1 MNVKCHLAVI
11 LLFLTLAMSPLIA
24 SADWTEIHQ
33 NQSSSHIVTMTG
45 DGYYMDPSN
54 AYDGIGSQSGDP
66 VILRTQTCFSGA
78 SPSSGTT
85 IEIDYTLVTN
95 QSSKPFHLIFNLAFI
110 EDSEAPDGYASV
122 AVYNENSMSFVEV
135 VNSTSTGGADYN
147 ISRSSAYMD
156 NGGNII
162 VKLKSGHSVQDC
174 DASTETR
181 VYEFDI
187 YSDIQQQVITDTDGD
202 GIEDGDDSC
211 STGDLVWSSNT
222 STDYDSDGCQDIGE
236 DLDDDNDSSPDDVDN
251 CSTGDLGWSSDTSTD
266 YDSDGCQDIGED
278 LDDDNDSSPDDVDNC
293 STGDLGW
300 SSDTSTDYDSD
311 GCQDIGEDLD
321 DDNDGVN
328 DLMDVFQFNAL
339 EWADNDGDMIGDNAD
354 PDDDNDGYSDTDE
367 EESGG
372 DPLDNSILPADFD
385 SDYRPDF
392 LDTDDDNDGIL
403 DADDLCPIYLAKNWG
418 LRQSES
424 SYSHD
429 VDKDLD
435 SDGCR
440 DMDEDLD
447 DDNDNKDDGDDVACT
462 RGGEMNWDSQDLSLD
477 NDQDGCRDDS
487 DEDLDDDNDG
497 SEDQEEENCN
507 TDPIDATDYPSDS
520 DGDGLC
526 DFMDPVDDSDLLNNT
541 TNSSQENT
549 TSNSSGDAGDIPEQG
564 SDEASSEPK
573 NCLSVITCSEKLEDF
588 SEDPTIKAITTI
600 LPWFTAL
607 VTVVI
612 VVVNYIRGKKHSLEI
627 EDIEEEL
634 DQGDVY
640 FTELGIDVKR

>member
-156 NGGNII
+156 DGGNIL

-187 YSDIQQQVITDTDGD
+187 YSDNQQQVITDTDGD

-211 STGDLVWSSNT
+211 PTGMNDWTSTLITDYDGDGCKDSSEDTDDDNDSSPDIVDNCSTGDLGWSSNT

-236 DLDDDNDSSPDDVDN
+236 DLDDDND
-251 CSTGDLGWSSDTSTD
+251 
-266 YDSDGCQDIGED
+266 
-278 LDDDNDSSPDDVDNC
+278 
-293 STGDLGW
+293 
-300 SSDTSTDYDSD
+300 
-311 GCQDIGEDLD
+311 
-321 DDNDGVN
+321 GVV

-354 PDDDNDGYSDTDE
+354 LDDDNDGYSDIDE

-372 DPLDNSILPADFD
+372 DPLDNSILPADYD
-385 SDYRPDF
+385 SDYRPDI
-392 LDTDDDNDGIL
+392 LDNDDDNDGIL
-403 DADDLCPIYLAKNWG
+403 DADDTCPRNGAINWG
-418 LRQSES
+418 LRQSEF

-429 VDKDLD
+429 MDKDLD

-447 DDNDNKDDGDDVACT
+447 DDNDNKDDGDDIACT

-477 NDQDGCRDDS
+477 YDQDGCRDDS

-497 SEDQEEENCN
+497 WLDVAEHDCQTNSKDASEV
-507 TDPIDATDYPSDS
+507 PLDS
-520 DGDGLC
+520 DEDGIC
-526 DFMDPVDDSDLLNNT
+526 DVRDTEDGTVSQANETDDGIDGNNTSESGGAEQQGNDSQDDSDADGNENWGWVETVMDVFDEEPFIAWMFFFFTLITGGFGTWALT
-541 TNSSQENT
+541 VWQKKDLVSQDLQTSLAVENREMLK
-549 TSNSSGDAGDIPEQG
+549 NVHDRLVKGDERF
-564 SDEASSEPK
+564 DE
-573 NCLSVITCSEKLEDF
+573 LE
-588 SEDPTIKAITTI
+588 ED
-600 LPWFTAL
+600 L
-607 VTVVI
+607 
-612 VVVNYIRGKKHSLEI
+612 
-627 EDIEEEL
+627 EEL
-634 DQGDVY
+634 Q
-640 FTELGIDVKR
+640 L